1 MPKHNKNNLF
11 PLQNYFNT
19 KNGQSKSKI
28 KESDFVKKSALLK
41 TKESVK
47 GAEEL
52 KALARQ
58 GLCILF
64 GLALSGCSIF
74 SGCAPFGI
82 SLVAALPSGLLAS
95 GTAGAIIG
103 YFLFGTNPVK
113 YICAIFVVAIIRY
126 SLSNYRRLGEKTIFS
141 PLVAL
146 LCCAITS
153 LAYAFSANADV
164 LGIATCISE
173 SLFAGAGAYFI
184 DNAFRIKASR
194 GLRNLNGRELS
205 CAVLTVCMVF
215 AGLSGVEIYGV
226 SPSRIIMLYTILFC
240 AKIGKETWG
249 SVAGVLAGLVSVLGG
264 GGAYL
269 AGAYASAGLVGGVFS
284 QFGQL
289 ASAMMFFLTG
299 SVVAITLSEMGKILP
314 YIYEFAISAV
324 LFAVTPKSL
333 SIKLEGFV
341 RPVQDRI
348 IHTEQSKA
356 VAERLSGAS
365 RAVYEAA
372 ESVDTVAQTL
382 INSAPENLD
391 EVNERIYGELCSEC
405 GLHNFCW
412 EQNAAACEKT
422 FSDLCTISEST
433 GKITSENAPQGF
445 LRRCIRSEDFIQ
457 LFNACYNDFAEKG
470 QAEKR
475 AEEIKERIYNEF
487 GLAARILGD
496 VAQDYENDEVLDRKL
511 EPRVMSVMNS
521 YCIFPSKIL
530 CKVGKTGKMNI
541 EVTVPEMRGRLD
553 KFPITKTLSE
563 ACRRSFE
570 MPKLIT
576 QDKQTVLLFKEKPAY
591 KVKIG
596 MHRISGDDSRIS
608 GDFCRTFE
616 LSDGKQAMMISDGM
630 GSGGRAAVDAAMSV
644 NIISKLAQAGM
655 SFVCA
660 LEIANATLLSGGE
673 TEALTT
679 VDLAIIDAFSGRVE
693 FLKAGA
699 ARSFVRHNYRTVP
712 IEAVALPIG
721 ILGEVEFGK
730 AQAEICENDIVVIV
744 SDGACVADSHW
755 LLELVNDYEGTDC
768 DELARQIATAAFD
781 KTEGKHDDIT
791 VLAAIIAPNV

>member
-1 MPKHNKNNLF
+1 M
-11 PLQNYFNT
+11 
-19 KNGQSKSKI
+19 
-28 KESDFVKKSALLK
+28 KKSATVK
-41 TKESVK
+41 TKQVIK
-47 GAEEL
+47 GATEL
-52 KALARQ
+52 KLLARQ
-58 GLCILF
+58 GLCLLF

-82 SLVAALPSGLLAS
+82 SLVSALPSGFLAS
-95 GTAGAIIG
+95 GTAGAVLG
-103 YFLFGTNPVK
+103 YFLLGTNPIK
-113 YICAIFVVAIIRY
+113 YVCAIFVVAIIRY
-126 SLSNYRRLGEKTIFS
+126 SLSNYRRIGEKSVFS

-153 LAYAFSANADV
+153 LAYAFSANAGV
-164 LGIATCISE
+164 TEIAMSISE
-173 SLFAGAGAYFI
+173 ALFAGAGAYFI
-184 DNAFRIKASR
+184 DNAFKIKPSR
-194 GLRNLNGRELS
+194 GIKSLNGRELS
-205 CAVLTVCMVF
+205 CAVLTACMVF
-215 AGLSGVEIYGV
+215 AGLSAFQIYGV
-226 SPSRIIMLYTILFC
+226 SPSRIIMLYAILLC

-249 SVAGVLAGLVSVLGG
+249 SVAGVLAGLVGVLSG

-289 ASAMMFFLTG
+289 ASALMFFLTG
-299 SVVAITLSEMGKILP
+299 SVVAITLSEMGEILP
-314 YIYEFAISAV
+314 YIYEFAISSV
-324 LFAVTPKSL
+324 LFAITPQTL
-333 SIKLEGFV
+333 GIKIEGLI

-348 IHTEQSKA
+348 VHIEQSKA

-372 ESVDTVAQTL
+372 ESVDTVTQDL
-382 INSAPENLD
+382 ISTAPETVD
-391 EVNERIYGELCSEC
+391 EVSERVYQEICSEC

-412 EQNAAACEKT
+412 EQNTQACEKT
-422 FSDLCTISEST
+422 FADLCAINEST
-433 GKITSENAPQGF
+433 GRATSENAPPSF
-445 LRRCIRSEDFIQ
+445 LRRCIKNEEFLQ
-457 LFNACYNDFAEKG
+457 FFNACYNDFTEKG

-475 AEEIKERIYNEF
+475 AEEIRERIYNEF

-496 VAQDYENDEVLDRKL
+496 VAQDYESDEVLDRKL

-530 CKVGKTGKMNI
+530 CKVGKTGKMTV

-553 KFPITKTLSE
+553 KFPVTKTLSE

-596 MHRISGDDSRIS
+596 MHRIAGDDSRIS
-608 GDFCRTFE
+608 GDFCRSFE
-616 LSDGKQAMMISDGM
+616 LNDGKQVMMISDGM

-644 NIISKLAQAGM
+644 NIISKLTQAGM

-679 VDLAIIDAFSGRVE
+679 IDLAIIDAFSGRVD

-699 ARSFVRHNYRTVP
+699 TRSFVRHNYRAVP

-730 AQAEICENDIVVIV
+730 AQAEICENDIVVV
-744 SDGACVADSHW
+744 MSDGACVGDSHW
-755 LLELVNDYEGTDC
+755 ILDLLNDYEGTDC
-768 DELARQIATAAFD
+768 DELARQIATMAFD
-781 KTEGKHDDIT
+781 KTDGKHDDIT
-791 VLAAIIAPNV
+791 VLAAIIEPNL

>member
-1 MPKHNKNNLF
+1 M
-11 PLQNYFNT
+11 
-19 KNGQSKSKI
+19 
-28 KESDFVKKSALLK
+28 KKSAVVK
-41 TKESVK
+41 TKQAVK
-47 GAEEL
+47 GATEL
-52 KALARQ
+52 KLLARQ
-58 GLCILF
+58 GLCLLF

-82 SLVAALPSGLLAS
+82 SLVSALPSGFLAS
-95 GTAGAIIG
+95 GTAGAVIG
-103 YFLFGTNPVK
+103 YFLFGTNPIK
-113 YICAIFVVAIIRY
+113 YVCAIFVVAIIRY
-126 SLSNYRRLGEKTIFS
+126 SLSNYRRIGEKAVFS

-153 LAYAFSANADV
+153 LAYAFSANTDV
-164 LGIATCISE
+164 LGIAVCISE
-173 SLFAGAGAYFI
+173 ALFAGAGAYFI
-184 DNAFRIKASR
+184 DNAFKIKASR
-194 GLRNLNGRELS
+194 GLKNLGGRELS
-205 CAVLTVCMVF
+205 CAVLTACMVF
-215 AGLSGVEIYGV
+215 AGLAGFNIYGV
-226 SPSRIIMLYTILFC
+226 SPSRIIMLYAILLC

-249 SVAGVLAGLVSVLGG
+249 SVAGVLAGLVGVLSG

-289 ASAMMFFLTG
+289 ASSLMFFLTG
-299 SVVAITLSEMGKILP
+299 SVVAITLSEMGEILP

-324 LFAVTPKSL
+324 LFAITPQAL
-333 SIKLEGFV
+333 GIKIEGFI

-348 IHTEQSKA
+348 VHIEQSKA

-372 ESVDTVAQTL
+372 ESVDTVTQDL
-382 INSAPENLD
+382 INTSPESLD
-391 EVNERIYGELCSEC
+391 EVSERVYKELCAEC

-412 EQNAAACEKT
+412 EQNAQACEKT
-422 FSDLCTISEST
+422 FADLCSINESA
-433 GKITSENAPQGF
+433 GKVTNENAPPSF
-445 LRRCIRSEDFIQ
+445 LRRCIKNEEFLQ
-457 LFNACYNDFAEKG
+457 LFNACYNDFSEKG

-475 AEEIKERIYNEF
+475 AEEIRERIYNEF

-496 VAQDYENDEVLDRKL
+496 VAQDYESDEVLDRKL

-591 KVKIG
+591 KVRIG
-596 MHRISGDDSRIS
+596 MHRIAGDDSRIS
-608 GDFCRTFE
+608 GDFCRSFE
-616 LSDGKQAMMISDGM
+616 LYDGKQVMMISDGM

-644 NIISKLAQAGM
+644 NIISKLTQAGM

-679 VDLAIIDAFSGRVE
+679 IDLAIIDAFSGRVD

-699 ARSFVRHNYRTVP
+699 TRSFVRHNYRAVP

-721 ILGEVEFGK
+721 ILGDVEFGK
-730 AQAEICENDIVVIV
+730 AQAEVCENDIVVIM
-744 SDGACVADSHW
+744 SDGACVGDSHW
-755 LLELVNDYEGTDC
+755 ILELLNDYEGTDS
-768 DELARQIATAAFD
+768 DDLARQIATMAFD

-791 VLAAIIAPNV
+791 VLVATIEPNI